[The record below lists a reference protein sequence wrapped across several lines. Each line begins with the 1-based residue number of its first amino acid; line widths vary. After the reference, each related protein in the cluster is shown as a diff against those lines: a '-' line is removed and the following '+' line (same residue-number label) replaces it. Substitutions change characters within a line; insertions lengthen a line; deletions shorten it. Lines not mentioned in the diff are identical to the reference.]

1 MLTKKEIY
9 ENLAESYEKMGKS
22 SKALDYYKLF
32 TQTKDSLMNSEK
44 FKLISEMESKYEN
57 EKHQLKIEKLEKE
70 QQLQTSEIEKQNEK
84 VKRQNTIIISFVFGF
99 ILIIIFL
106 IIIYRFFTAKKI
118 AYNLLSIQNVEI
130 QHKNE
135 EIITQRDIVV
145 KQKNY
150 IEEIHKEVTDSINY
164 AKNLQSAILPES
176 DFIKELLHEYFIIF
190 KPRNIVSGDFYWIS
204 KRRNWTLIAV
214 ADCTGHGVPGAFMS
228 MLGISYLN
236 EIVAKDEVQTAS
248 QVLNYLRL
256 NIIKSLKQKGKTGEQ
271 KDGMDIAFVALNMET
286 LELQFAGANN
296 PLYIVTQS
304 SELLSYEL
312 EVRDTDFQNFQNF
325 KNLEEHTNQRFVLQE
340 VKPDKMPIAIHVR
353 MDDFKNNEIKLNKS
367 DLVYLFSDGYADQ
380 FGGPKGKKFL
390 YRQFK
395 ELLIANWNKS
405 MTEQKEILDN
415 KIEDWISG
423 NEIKYEQTDDITV
436 LGLRI

>member
-1 MLTKKEIY
+1 
-9 ENLAESYEKMGKS
+9 
-22 SKALDYYKLF
+22 
-32 TQTKDSLMNSEK
+32 
-44 FKLISEMESKYEN
+44 
-57 EKHQLKIEKLEKE
+57 
-70 QQLQTSEIEKQNEK
+70 
-84 VKRQNTIIISFVFGF
+84 
-99 ILIIIFL
+99 L